1 MFKNLESNL
10 EEAGVRKV
18 DIVKCNVY
26 LSDMN
31 KFELLNKFYAEF
43 MGDHKPT
50 RACVEVSKLPK
61 NA

>member
-31 KFELLNKFYAEF
+31 KFE
-43 MGDHKPT
+43 
-50 RACVEVSKLPK
+50 
-61 NA
+61 